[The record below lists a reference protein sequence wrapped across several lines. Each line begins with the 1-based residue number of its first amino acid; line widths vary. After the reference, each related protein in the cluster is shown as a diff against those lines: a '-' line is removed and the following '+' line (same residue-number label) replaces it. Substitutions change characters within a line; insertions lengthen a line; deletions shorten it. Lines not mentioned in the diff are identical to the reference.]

1 MRLGIFTLALFA
13 TACGPGEEKA
23 SNTDTTDSAATTTT
37 TSTPWGSHPILS
49 GGFKNVAHRGGGLLG
64 PENTMTACD
73 IAQTV
78 GAEMLE
84 LDVWS
89 TSDGVLVLMHDD
101 TVDRTTDGMGA
112 IKAMTY
118 DEVQALDAGHW
129 FTTDGGKTYP
139 HRGTGV
145 RVPALRD
152 VLESYPDMLFSLEIK
167 QQSPPIID
175 PLIAVLDET
184 GMRDRVVVG
193 AFDDAVLYD
202 FRQAAPDIPTS
213 LGYIEGM
220 NLYLLP
226 ENQEASYEAPA
237 PYFAAPLEYQGL
249 TLEEPDVAKTE
260 RVGLTMHVWTI
271 NSAKDMDMLL
281 DWGVSGIITDDPALL
296 QERLDARGL

>member
-1 MRLGIFTLALFA
+1 MRHAVFTIALFA
-13 TACGPGEEKA
+13 MGCGPEEEKQ
-23 SNTDTTDSAATTTT
+23 ATTTT
-37 TSTPWGSHPILS
+37 TDTASTTVTTSTPWTDHPILS
-49 GGFKNVAHRGGGLLG
+49 GDFKNVAHRGGGLLA
-64 PENTMTACD
+64 PENTVAACD
-73 IAQTV
+73 IAQSV

-89 TSDGVLVLMHDD
+89 TADGVLVLMHDD
-101 TVDRTTDGMGA
+101 TVDRTTDGKGA
-112 IKAMTY
+112 IKSLTY
-118 DEVQALDAGHW
+118 DQAQALDAGYW

-145 RVPALRD
+145 TIPALRD
-152 VLESYPDMLFSLEIK
+152 VLERYPDMLFSLEIK
-167 QQSPPIID
+167 QQSPPIVE
-175 PLIAVLDET
+175 PLIALLDET
-184 GMRDRVVVG
+184 GMRDKVVVG
-193 AFDDAVLYD
+193 AFDDAVLFD

-249 TLEEPDVAKTE
+249 NLEEPDVAKTE

-271 NSAKDMDMLL
+271 NSQEDMDMLL